1 MSDILLTSSIS
12 PPLALF
18 HSLSLLLPSSPI
30 PFFSSLSSH
39 PPSLPL
45 SQIYLS
51 WKSGPAEVKHWKDMM
66 GKPRNA
72 VQQWHALKA

>member
-12 PPLALF
+12 PPRSF
-18 HSLSLLLPSSPI
+18 SLHRSLTLPSSPL
-30 PFFSSLSSH
+30 PFSSSLSSH

>member
-1 MSDILLTSSIS
+1 MD
-12 PPLALF
+12 
-18 HSLSLLLPSSPI
+18 SLSLS
-30 PFFSSLSSH
+30 SSLSSH